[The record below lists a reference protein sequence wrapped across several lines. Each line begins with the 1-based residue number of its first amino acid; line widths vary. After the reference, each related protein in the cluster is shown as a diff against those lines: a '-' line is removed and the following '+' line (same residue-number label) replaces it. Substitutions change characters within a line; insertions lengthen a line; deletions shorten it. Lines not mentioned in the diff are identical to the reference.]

1 MKQKSQLKPPPNL
14 AVRIPTIV
22 AFCLT
27 ACALA
32 LAAFVGGYTIAFF
45 KVQDALAETA
55 VLKARANELEAEI
68 QRLKNYAVLI
78 DAITT
83 NGRAANELYK
93 LPNTVTQDETKDS
106 STATGG
112 RDGNQ

>member
-1 MKQKSQLKPPPNL
+1 MKNKSQQKPPPNL
-14 AVRIPTIV
+14 AVRIPAIA
-22 AFCLT
+22 AFCLM
-27 ACALA
+27 AFAVA
-32 LAAFVGGYTIAFF
+32 AAAFVGGYTIAFF

-68 QRLKNYAVLI
+68 LHLKNYAVLI
-78 DAITT
+78 DAYST

-93 LPNTVTQDETKDS
+93 LKDNVPQDEIKDS